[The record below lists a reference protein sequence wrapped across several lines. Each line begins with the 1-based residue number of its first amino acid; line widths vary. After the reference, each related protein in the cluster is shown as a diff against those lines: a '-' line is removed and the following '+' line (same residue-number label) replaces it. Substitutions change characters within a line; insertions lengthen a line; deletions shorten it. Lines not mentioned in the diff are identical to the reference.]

1 IPKFAWTVSGP
12 MGFFLGTTA
21 PNRSAGYQL
30 TPTLYSEIVT
40 NPPPPAVGAVTS
52 SAGHPVI
59 SWTAQPFMSYS
70 ILRATNVLG
79 PYLPIPS
86 GLTFNS
92 PAGTYTDLT
101 PVSTTVFYKI
111 ASP

>member
-1 IPKFAWTVSGP
+1 MKSLACLLLIACAGCSSTNVAKWQEKF
-12 MGFFLGTTA
+12 
-21 PNRSAGYQL
+21 
-30 TPTLYSEIVT
+30 
-40 NPPPPAVGAVTS
+40 

-59 SWTAQPFMSYS
+59 TWTAQPFMSYS

-79 PYLPIPS
+79 PYLPVAT

-101 PVSTTVFYKI
+101 PVSSTVFYKI